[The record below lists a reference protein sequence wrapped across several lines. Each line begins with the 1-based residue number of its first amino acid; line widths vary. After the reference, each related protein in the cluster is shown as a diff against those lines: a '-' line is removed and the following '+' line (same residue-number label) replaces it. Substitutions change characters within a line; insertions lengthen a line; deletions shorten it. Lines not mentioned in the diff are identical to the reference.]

1 MEILNLREHREL
13 VCRAAA
19 WFHEKWGV
27 PAGTYAE
34 SMESCLKNQT
44 GVPQWYV
51 AVVNGQ
57 IVAGIGVI
65 ENDFH
70 NRRDLAPN
78 VCALYVEEAWRGR
91 GIAGRLLEYVCVD
104 MARMGIDP
112 LYLITDH
119 TAFYE
124 RCGWEFLCMVQA
136 EGEPEQMRMYIR
148 WTK

>member
-1 MEILNLREHREL
+1 
-13 VCRAAA
+13 
-19 WFHEKWGV
+19 
-27 PAGTYAE
+27 
-34 SMESCLKNQT
+34 MESCLKNQT

-78 VCALYVEEAWRGR
+78 VCALYVEEAWRGQ
-91 GIAGRLLEYVCVD
+91 GLASRLLEYVCVD

-119 TAFYE
+119 TTFYE